1 MKEGFVMAN
10 QQIESYA
17 DVLVHTQEL
26 AESINDTVEG
36 YTKMTRTIKTAIDT
50 LESKAAHV
58 QLEVLESLVMFI
70 QEAEETPNFYTVA
83 SWDTYMQAL
92 SHAKKIQQGRKS
104 NLVEMLRA
112 KNDLR
117 KAKSALIYDKH
128 KI

>member
-1 MKEGFVMAN
+1 MVN
-10 QQIESYA
+10 QQIESYI

-92 SHAKKIQQGRKS
+92 SHAKTIQQGRKS

>member
-1 MKEGFVMAN
+1 MKGGFVMAN
-10 QQIESYA
+10 QQIDSYI

-26 AESINDTVEG
+26 AESVNDTVEG
-36 YTKMTRTIKTAIDT
+36 YTKMTRTITTAIHT

-58 QLEVLESLVMFI
+58 QLEVLESLVTFI
-70 QEAEETPNFYTVA
+70 REAEETPNFYTVA
-83 SWDTYMQAL
+83 SWDAYMQAL
-92 SHAKKIQQGRKS
+92 SHAKMIQQGRKS

-117 KAKSALIYDKH
+117 KAKSALIYDDH